1 MSGQLIL
8 SATLSTRSK
17 RLDLGGRTS
26 VCTLFPY
33 CKFCCPG
40 GPKLESLHAQSHIST
55 GDSVRCSCKHFN
67 KWSGI
72 CAAVLQRGATKSWP
86 RRQRFR
92 ISGIPKHKSFSPF
105 FSVRS
110 RRLPAGTCLQCSY
123 KQRFASVDGKT
134 SKRTLQLSHLLNQ
147 LWSGPAMRLF
157 VERGD
162 L

>member
-92 ISGIPKHKSFSPF
+92 ISGIPKHTKASLPS
-105 FSVRS
+105 S
-110 RRLPAGTCLQCSY
+110 RYAAGDCLLEHACN
-123 KQRFASVDGKT
+123 A
-134 SKRTLQLSHLLNQ
+134 RTNNALHLLMVKHLKEHCNF
-147 LWSGPAMRLF
+147 LIF
-157 VERGD
+157 
-162 L
+162 